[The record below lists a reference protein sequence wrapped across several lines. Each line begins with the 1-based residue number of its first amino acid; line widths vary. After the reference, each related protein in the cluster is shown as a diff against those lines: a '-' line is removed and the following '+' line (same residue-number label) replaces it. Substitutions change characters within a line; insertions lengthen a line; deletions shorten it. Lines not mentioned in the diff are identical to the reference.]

1 MKPEVVILSRLGP
14 PAVMEALEA
23 AYELHRLW
31 ETEDRKAALDAAS
44 SARGLVTTG
53 SIGADAALMDALP
66 ALEVIS
72 INGVGLD
79 AVDLQAAKARGVAVG
94 YTPGVLTEGVADMA
108 VALILAA
115 SRRLVEGDRFVRD
128 GTWAEGEKLALGW
141 SIRGKVV
148 GFLGFGRIGREISR
162 LLSVF
167 DVRALYHEPEAIE
180 GVTADYR
187 GDLVE
192 MAQESD
198 VLVICCAGGAATEN
212 LVNAGVLAALG
223 SSGLLVNIARGSVVQ
238 EPDLVAALQ
247 AGHLGGAAL
256 DVFADEPRVP
266 GDLYD
271 MNNVI
276 LTPHIASATT
286 ETRMAMGQLVVE
298 NLAAY
303 FSGAP
308 LKTPAPM
315 IGL

>member
-1 MKPEVVILSRLGP
+1 MKPEVVVLSRLGP
-14 PAVMEALEA
+14 PAVMDALEE

-31 ETEDRKAALDAAS
+31 ETEDREAALDAAS

-66 ALEVIS
+66 ALEMIS

-79 AVDLQAAKARGVAVG
+79 AVDLQAAKARGIAVG

-167 DVRALYHEPEAIE
+167 DVRPLYHEPEAIE

-223 SSGLLVNIARGSVVQ
+223 SSGLLVNIARGSVVH

>member
-1 MKPEVVILSRLGP
+1 MKPEVVVLSRLGP

-23 AYELHRLW
+23 AYELHCLW
-31 ETEDRKAALDAAS
+31 EAEDRQAGLDAAS
-44 SARGLVTTG
+44 AARGLVTTG

-66 ALEVIS
+66 ALEMIS

-79 AVDLQAAKARGVAVG
+79 AVDLSAAKARGISVG

-115 SRRLVEGDRFVRD
+115 SRRLVEGDSFVRD
-128 GTWAEGEKLALGW
+128 GTWAGGEKLPLGW

-167 DVRALYHEPEAIE
+167 DVKALYHEPEAME
-180 GVTADYR
+180 GVTADYH

-192 MAQESD
+192 MAEESE
-198 VLVICCAGGAATEN
+198 VLVVCCAGGAATHN

-223 SSGLLVNIARGSVVQ
+223 SSGLLVNIARGSVVH
-238 EPDLVAALQ
+238 ERDLLFALQ

-266 GDLYD
+266 EALYE
-271 MNNVI
+271 MTNVI

-286 ETRMAMGQLVVE
+286 ETRMAMGRLVVE

-303 FSGAP
+303 FSGEP

-315 IGL
+315 TGL

>member
-1 MKPEVVILSRLGP
+1 MKPEVVVLSRLGP

-31 ETEDRKAALDAAS
+31 ENDDRQAGLKAAS

-66 ALEVIS
+66 ALEMIS

-79 AVDLQAAKARGVAVG
+79 AVDLPAAKARGVAVG

-128 GTWAEGEKLALGW
+128 GTWAGGEKLALGW

-148 GFLGFGRIGREISR
+148 GFLGFGRIGREIDR

-167 DVRALYHEPEAIE
+167 GVRALYHEPEALE
-180 GVTADYR
+180 GVNADYCS
-187 GDLVE
+187 GLVA
-192 MAQESD
+192 MAEQSD
-198 VLVICCAGGAATEN
+198 VLVVCCAGGAGTQN
-212 LVNAGVLAALG
+212 LVDAPVLAALG
-223 SSGLLVNIARGSVVQ
+223 PKGLLVNIARGSVVH

-247 AGHLGGAAL
+247 GGHLGAAAL
-256 DVFADEPRVP
+256 DVFADEPGAP
-266 GDLYD
+266 EALHA
-271 MNNVI
+271 MENVI

-286 ETRMAMGQLVVE
+286 ETRLAMGQLVVA

-303 FSGAP
+303 FSGQR
-308 LKTPAPM
+308 LITPAPTD
-315 IGL
+315 GL

>member
-1 MKPEVVILSRLGP
+1 MKPEVVVLSRLGP

-31 ETEDRKAALDAAS
+31 EADDRQAGLEAAS

-53 SIGADAALMDALP
+53 SIGADAAVMDALP
-66 ALEVIS
+66 ALEMIS

-79 AVDLQAAKARGVAVG
+79 AVDLPAAKARGIAVG

-128 GTWAEGEKLALGW
+128 GTWAGGEKLALGW

-148 GFLGFGRIGREISR
+148 GFLGFGRIGREIAR

-167 DVRALYHEPEAIE
+167 GVRALYHEPEALE
-180 GVTADYR
+180 SVTADYC
-187 GDLVE
+187 GDLVA
-192 MAQESD
+192 MAEASD
-198 VLVICCAGGAATEN
+198 LLVVCCAGGAATQN
-212 LVNAGVLAALG
+212 MVNAPVLAALG
-223 SSGLLVNIARGSVVQ
+223 PNGLLVNIARGSVVH

-247 AGHLGGAAL
+247 TGRLGAAAL
-256 DVFADEPRVP
+256 DVFADEPRAP
-266 GDLYD
+266 EALHA
-271 MNNVI
+271 MENVI

-303 FSGAP
+303 FSGEP
-308 LKTPAPM
+308 LITPAPM
-315 IGL
+315 AGL